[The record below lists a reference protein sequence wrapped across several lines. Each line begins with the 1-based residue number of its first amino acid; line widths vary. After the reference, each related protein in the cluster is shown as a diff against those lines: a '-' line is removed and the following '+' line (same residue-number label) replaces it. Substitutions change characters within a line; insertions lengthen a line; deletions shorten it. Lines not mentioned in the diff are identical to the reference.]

1 MAVIRKNSIQLN
13 KKSSVPNKA
22 PEPSQLQ
29 YGEIAINY
37 AAGSEAIYIK
47 NTNDS
52 IVNVTAGSGGGG
64 GGTVGT
70 LTTTTSTALSTQTSE
85 SLSNAVQLHKVSKT
99 GSYNDLNNKPTIPSA
114 PGTLTTTATT
124 ALATASNEA
133 LTGNIALHK
142 VSKTGSYDDLNNKP
156 TALSSFTEDAT
167 HRLVTDTEKSTWN
180 SKQNAIN
187 DLTDIRNNASSGA
200 TAYTNMI
207 TGVTFNGNSVNVN
220 NKVAQIT
227 ATIPTQLSELSDD
240 ATHRLVTDTE
250 KSTWNS
256 KGNGTITGINMN
268 GASKGTSG
276 VVNLGTVI
284 TAETQLSTGTT
295 SGNGNAVTSINVSN
309 HQISLVKDKTFTTSG
324 DVKTQ
329 IEGYNYLTGY
339 TETDPTVPSWAK
351 QTNKPTYTASEV
363 GALPTGTTLDGVADG
378 TTRKLSDTIT
388 AVTFNG
394 ATATKTNRVAA
405 ITATIPAAPG
415 TLTTTATTSLTGA
428 SNEALSGNIALH
440 KVSKTGSYND
450 LNNKPTIPTVND
462 STITIQ
468 KGGTNVNSFTT
479 NASSNK
485 TINIPNELPAYSA
498 SDSGKVLSV
507 NSSGHLVWITPVT
520 IYTGTTAPDNSQ
532 GIDGD
537 IYLQTS

>member
-1 MAVIRKNSIQLN
+1 MAVIRKNGIQLN
-13 KKSSVPNKA
+13 KKSSVLNKA

-70 LTTTTSTALSTQTSE
+70 LTTTASTALSTQTSE

-124 ALATASNEA
+124 AQATASNEA
-133 LTGNIALHK
+133 LSGNIALHK
-142 VSKTGSYDDLNNKP
+142 VSKTGSYNDLNNKP
-156 TALSSFTEDAT
+156 TALSSFTE
-167 HRLVTDTEKSTWN
+167 
-180 SKQNAIN
+180 
-187 DLTDIRNNASSGA
+187 
-200 TAYTNMI
+200 
-207 TGVTFNGNSVNVN
+207 
-220 NKVAQIT
+220 
-227 ATIPTQLSELSDD
+227 D

-276 VVNLGTVI
+276 VVDLGTVL

-415 TLTTTATTSLTGA
+415 TLTTTATTAQATA

-450 LNNKPTIPTVND
+450 LNNKPTIPSAPGTLTTTATTSLSTATNEALSGSIALHKVAKTGSYNDLNNTPTIPTVND

-498 SDSGKVLSV
+498 SDSGKVLSI
-507 NSSGHLVWITPVT
+507 NSSGQLVWITPVT
-520 IYTGTTAPDNSQ
+520 IYTGTTAPNNSQ

>member
-1 MAVIRKNSIQLN
+1 MAVIRKNGIQLN

-70 LTTTTSTALSTQTSE
+70 LTTTASTALSTQTSE

-180 SKQNAIN
+180 SK
-187 DLTDIRNNASSGA
+187 
-200 TAYTNMI
+200 
-207 TGVTFNGNSVNVN
+207 
-220 NKVAQIT
+220 
-227 ATIPTQLSELSDD
+227 
-240 ATHRLVTDTE
+240 
-250 KSTWNS
+250 
-256 KGNGTITGINMN
+256 GNGTITGINMN

-329 IEGYNYLTGY
+329 IESYNYLTGY

-363 GALPTGTTLDGVADG
+363 GALPTGTTLDNIADG
-378 TTRKLSDTIT
+378 TNRKLSNYATTGTVNTLNNTVTAHTSNSDIHVTAAQKNTWNGKQDAISDLATIRNN
-388 AVTFNG
+388 ASSG
-394 ATATKTNRVAA
+394 ATAYTNVTAHTNNSNIHVTATQKTNWTSAYDNR
-405 ITATIPAAPG
+405 ITGVTFTSGNTNNATI
-415 TLTTTATTSLTGA
+415 
-428 SNEALSGNIALH
+428 SGNKLNI
-440 KVSKTGSYND
+440 TGM
-450 LNNKPTIPTVND
+450 TV
-462 STITIQ
+462 
-468 KGGTNVNSFTT
+468 
-479 NASSNK
+479 
-485 TINIPNELPAYSA
+485 PAYSA
-498 SDSGKVLSV
+498 SDSGKVLSI
-507 NSSGHLVWITPVT
+507 NSSGQLVWITPVT